1 MEIQIAGGVLLCA
14 FDLFDQIEQ
23 QGEVG
28 GPGILLKL
36 VHLFQVKNLIVVA
49 ADMDEQQIP
58 DPPAEPGQCLDATI
72 GFGEALS
79 QGQDR
84 ADRFKCRG
92 GDDGQTFFLPFAQ
105 GGDIQREGFADPA
118 FRDERQEPR
127 IRRRQFALEDHGGFD
142 LRARR
147 RGEAELLAAR
157 ADRDRERVGSAGDQE
172 EERMSRRFLQRLE
185 QRVGGADGHAVGF
198 IDQADFP
205 FAHEGAIDELL
216 FDLPDLFDLDGG
228 VGEFTVGIDRDE
240 VRVRSRG
247 DLQAGAAGAATVQSI
262 RGRRLLAV
270 QGLGKMDGRETF
282 PDRFLAVEQIRMSQ
296 PVV

>member
-1 MEIQIAGGVLLCA
+1 MEIQIACGVLLCA

-118 FRDERQEPR
+118 FGDKRQEPR
-127 IRRRQFALEDHGGFD
+127 IRRREFAYRVWANVLIAVGAGVLAFVGS
-142 LRARR
+142 RARL
-147 RGEAELLAAR
+147 GSTAEN
-157 ADRDRERVGSAGDQE
+157 
-172 EERMSRRFLQRLE
+172 
-185 QRVGGADGHAVGF
+185 
-198 IDQADFP
+198 
-205 FAHEGAIDELL
+205 
-216 FDLPDLFDLDGG
+216 
-228 VGEFTVGIDRDE
+228 
-240 VRVRSRG
+240 
-247 DLQAGAAGAATVQSI
+247 AGALNAFPMPTP
-262 RGRRLLAV
+262 RLAR
-270 QGLGKMDGRETF
+270 KSNEMR
-282 PDRFLAVEQIRMSQ
+282 AS
-296 PVV
+296 